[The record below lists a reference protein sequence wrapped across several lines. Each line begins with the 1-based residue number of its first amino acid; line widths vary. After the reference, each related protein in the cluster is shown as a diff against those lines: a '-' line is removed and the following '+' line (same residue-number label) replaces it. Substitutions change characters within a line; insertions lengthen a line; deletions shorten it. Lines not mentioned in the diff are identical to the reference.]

1 MCLHSCIY
9 QHPFFGVLQPSSG
22 QGVNFKTALF
32 ESLDAELNAARS
44 VVDRQCSTKPA
55 GQVSNPAPSAS
66 EGNSPKLA
74 QKTTREHMQ
83 RAQALIQKQK
93 LEIQGDPST
102 NLCTHRPSS
111 QNVYRLHDQNVEHLH
126 RDTIALSTHT
136 YTHQYSD
143 TIAVFSRCVHT
154 HLLSYIQSLQER
166 TNLHSE
172 TIAAAIKSMINHI
185 CKGTR
190 PLQSTQI
197 FYFNVFPMRHCL
209 SSLVETRLCL
219 SSLVETR
226 ICLSPL
232 VETRHCLSSS
242 IKIAC
247 TIPSQPTNCTIIISS
262 ESKPA
267 SKQLHT

>member
-1 MCLHSCIY
+1 M
-9 QHPFFGVLQPSSG
+9 LQKWSH
-22 QGVNFKTALF
+22 N
-32 ESLDAELNAARS
+32 AEERCRIIAVHL
-44 VVDRQCSTKPA
+44 RQS
-55 GQVSNPAPSAS
+55 
-66 EGNSPKLA
+66 
-74 QKTTREHMQ
+74 
-83 RAQALIQKQK
+83 
-93 LEIQGDPST
+93 
-102 NLCTHRPSS
+102 
-111 QNVYRLHDQNVEHLH
+111 
-126 RDTIALSTHT
+126 DTIAAIAHIYAAMRSLHMHTCTH
-136 YTHQYSD
+136 THQYSD

-154 HLLSYIQSLQER
+154 HLLSYIQSLQES

-190 PLQSTQI
+190 STQSTQI
-197 FYFNVFPMRHCL
+197 FYINVFPMRHCL

-219 SSLVETR
+219 SSFVETRLCLSSLVETR
-226 ICLSPL
+226 LCLSPL